1 MNVPNYN
8 QPNNNNNNG
17 IRFVPAKCTSCGAE
31 LSVDPSQEAAVCNYC
46 GTPFIVS
53 KAVQDYNVTYQTN
66 IVNERKGMVQSILDY
81 ASEKEKREEQRLEQ
95 ERIRNEERKSKR
107 NKTILWVLGWIFI
120 FPVPLTILML
130 RNKTLDQKVRYG
142 VIAGGWILYLLI
154 GLIGGRDNRDAG
166 YTPSVNTSYT
176 TEVYVQTTQQV
187 TEGTA
192 AADVTSASVLETEE
206 TQESPIVE
214 RAMPNEMGETAET
227 TSEAAGDS
235 AVSGAELS
243 FEDIRNAVE
252 NGDYSLVTPEFKE
265 TMDQYEAFY
274 DEYIA
279 FMKKYTSGEGDML
292 SMLTDYTAML
302 ERLDEWTT
310 KMDAID
316 ENSLSPADDAY
327 YLIVTL
333 RVEKKLLESL

>member
-1 MNVPNYN
+1 MNIPNYN
-8 QPNNNNNNG
+8 QSNING
-17 IRFVPAKCTSCGAE
+17 VKFVPAKCTSCGAE

-66 IVNERKGMVQSILDY
+66 IVNERKGVVQSILDY

-130 RNKTLDQKVRYG
+130 RNKTLDTKVRYG

-154 GLIGGRDNRDAG
+154 GLIGGRDDRSASHTSSV
-166 YTPSVNTSYT
+166 YTPYT
-176 TEVYVQTTQQV
+176 TEMSVQTTQQV
-187 TEGTA
+187 AEGTA

-206 TQESPIVE
+206 TPESVIVE

-227 TSEAAGDS
+227 TSEAAE
-235 AVSGAELS
+235 VSESIEAEPS

>member
-1 MNVPNYN
+1 MNIPNYN
-8 QPNNNNNNG
+8 QPNNNG
-17 IRFVPAKCTSCGAE
+17 VKFVPAKCTSCGAE
-31 LSVDPSQEAAVCNYC
+31 LSVDPTQEAAVCNYC

-66 IVNERKGMVQSILDY
+66 IVNERKGVVQSILDY

-130 RNKTLDQKVRYG
+130 RNKTLDTKVRYG

-166 YTPSVNTSYT
+166 YTPSVNTPYT

-187 TEGTA
+187 AEETA

-206 TQESPIVE
+206 TPESAIVE
-214 RAMPNEMGETAET
+214 RALPNEMGETAET
-227 TSEAAGDS
+227 TSEAAE
-235 AVSGAELS
+235 VSESTEAEPS